1 MKRKMLC
8 ALLAGLLLC
17 GGLLGGCAG
26 DTGEESSLTYVEEEQ
41 AENDGSPAQ
50 LVLGTA
56 EADADRAA
64 VLEEIAEKYTAD
76 FPNTQVEVRSYGSK
90 EALQA
95 ALASGEADIGEM
107 EEADV
112 PQAVEEGLLLDL
124 YDWVDTWEER
134 YSLSQEAWQAIRT
147 MGKDHAYVIPYDFDQ
162 LVTYYRADWFE
173 EYNATAESAITP
185 REWCRNWNQIAR
197 TVERLGEKDKVAFGG
212 KERLGQLFDAALWGD
227 LSLGRLG
234 AQGAA
239 YFAAG
244 DEHLTIFTWEML
256 PEAVENFKEHYL
268 SYTLP
273 QSLEWTEEQAVEAF
287 LNGEAAILFAGSG
300 VGEELAASL
309 PEGSWGTIGPVQGA
323 TGASIISDQYVGWAA
338 SARSEE
344 PEIAAHVLLYLSSA
358 DNNTHFA
365 KVTGALPIHVSALEM
380 EPSLLEGD
388 RGGEMYMMEKN
399 DWYQYA
405 DPPVM
410 YQAYETWPAQRDQLV
425 RELLA
430 GSVTGE
436 ELLAE
441 MDAYWTQAFETE
453 GDLLGIHEEEDE

>member
-26 DTGEESSLTYVEEEQ
+26 DTGEESSLPYVEEEQ

-76 FPNTQVEVRSYGSK
+76 FPNTQVEVRSYGSE

-197 TVERLGEKDKVAFGG
+197 TVERLGEKGKVAFGG

-256 PEAVENFKEHYL
+256 PEAVENFKEHYQ

-273 QSLEWTEEQAVEAF
+273 QSLEWTEDQAVEAF

-323 TGASIISDQYVGWAA
+323 TGASVISDQYVGWAV
-338 SARSEE
+338 SAHSEE
-344 PEIAAHVLLYLSSA
+344 PEIAAHFSEYRK
-358 DNNTHFA
+358 THNEGVFEQHPLRQDDRSPA
-365 KVTGALPIHVSALEM
+365 HPRLRPGDGALPAGGGPGRRDVHDGEERLVSVRRPA
-380 EPSLLEGD
+380 GD
-388 RGGEMYMMEKN
+388 VPGLRDLARPAGPAGAGASGRFRHRGG
-399 DWYQYA
+399 A
-405 DPPVM
+405 
-410 YQAYETWPAQRDQLV
+410 
-425 RELLA
+425 A
-430 GSVTGE
+430 G
-436 ELLAE
+436 
-441 MDAYWTQAFETE
+441 
-453 GDLLGIHEEEDE
+453 GDGRL

>member
-56 EADADRAA
+56 EADTQRAA

-90 EALQA
+90 EALRA

-173 EYNATAESAITP
+173 EYNAAAESAITP

-197 TVERLGEKDKVAFGG
+197 TVERLGEKGKVAFGG

-256 PEAVENFKEHYL
+256 PEAVENFKEHYQ

-323 TGASIISDQYVGWAA
+323 TGASIISDQYVGWAV
-338 SARSEE
+338 SAHSEE
-344 PEIAAHVLLYLSSA
+344 PEIAGHFLLYLSSA

-365 KVTGALPIHVSALEM
+365 KETGALPIHVSALEM

-410 YQAYETWPAQRDQLV
+410 YQAYDTWPAQRDQLV

-430 GSVTGE
+430 GSLTGE